1 MTIERTQ
8 QGDQIVLPGA
18 ERSAHQAA
26 AAREKEAHGK
36 MRAKRVQLG
45 PGGMF
50 AIETPQPDL
59 FT

>member
-36 MRAKRVQLG
+36 TLG

>member
-36 MRAKRVQLG
+36 MRAKRV
-45 PGGMF
+45 F